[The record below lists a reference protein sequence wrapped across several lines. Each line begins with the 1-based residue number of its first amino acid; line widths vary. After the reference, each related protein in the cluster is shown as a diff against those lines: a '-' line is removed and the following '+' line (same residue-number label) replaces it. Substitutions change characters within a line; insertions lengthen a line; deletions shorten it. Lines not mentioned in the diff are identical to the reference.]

1 MLEYLCTMT
10 LSNSWVSVGTTWWA
24 VRNFYEKKV
33 SHSNGEEVDSMP
45 VRYFFVF
52 FVAEIAK
59 DEPDRGFAAAPPK
72 PTVTVGKS
80 FHNLHQGSQKW
91 WFKQIKPFF
100 WLQKKGDF
108 KRINSIFVPFVWNGT
123 SIFCVQ
129 KLPLLKLIM
138 ILNVSFQMICSSLS
152 SIILFR
158 QMFSDMV
165 VISRFV

>member
-10 LSNSWVSVGTTWWA
+10 LSNSWVSVGTAWWA

-45 VRYFFVF
+45 IRYFFVF

-59 DEPDRGFAAAPPK
+59 DEPDRGFTAAPPK

-100 WLQKKGDF
+100 DSRKKEILKG
-108 KRINSIFVPFVWNGT
+108 SIQFLFHLFEMEQVFFVCKNYHCWN
-123 SIFCVQ
+123 
-129 KLPLLKLIM
+129 K
-138 ILNVSFQMICSSLS
+138 
-152 SIILFR
+152 
-158 QMFSDMV
+158 
-165 VISRFV
+165 